1 MSIYIVRQNRPSRS
15 RCRPEQTAAAPVL
28 LLRPFSE
35 NIIVCL
41 IQTLSVY
48 PPGTFVLLSDESLGM
63 VISTNFA
70 SMTRPVIMIYD
81 PDASL
86 DHVVVVD
93 LADDKD
99 LFIERILRPAELL
112 PKVMEY
118 WNPRRVA
125 GYFFQIHDDRDD
137 PTKKR

>member
-1 MSIYIVRQNRPSRS
+1 
-15 RCRPEQTAAAPVL
+15 
-28 LLRPFSE
+28 
-35 NIIVCL
+35 
-41 IQTLSVY
+41 
-48 PPGTFVLLSDESLGM
+48 M

-81 PDASL
+81 PDASPDASL

-99 LFIERILRPAELL
+99 LFIKRILRPAELP